1 MTQDIAG
8 QGREG
13 EEEEEEEEEEVVK
26 GERRGK
32 TEGGG
37 GWQEVTGYEHAVQ
50 CEAEK

>member
-37 GWQEVTGYEHAVQ
+37 DGRR
-50 CEAEK
+50 